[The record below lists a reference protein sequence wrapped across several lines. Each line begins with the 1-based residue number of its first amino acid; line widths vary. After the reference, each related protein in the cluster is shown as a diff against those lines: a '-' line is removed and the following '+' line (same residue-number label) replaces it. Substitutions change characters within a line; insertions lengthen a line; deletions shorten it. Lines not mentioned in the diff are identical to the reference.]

1 MGFFS
6 SIWEGNDSK
15 DWYVLVVWWIFMCDW
30 GILFCECLEYHLIR
44 WWQRWSC
51 LYFLDAVGEI
61 ALKVTKHPQPEIADH
76 RWNRGSVPYYLQW
89 GNDCLQRFIRTQQH
103 AQSQRTAASLSCSMA
118 SSVSWPCSSSSRTL
132 SPKASSV
139 TPSARPSST
148 SPKKRR
154 SPFSVE
160 WSRI

>member
-1 MGFFS
+1 MGFFAES
-6 SIWEGNDSK
+6 GRVMIVRIDVSLRYDGYIYVMEGYFILWVFGVWFDSLMAK
-15 DWYVLVVWWIFMCDW
+15 MI
-30 GILFCECLEYHLIR
+30 
-44 WWQRWSC
+44 C

-61 ALKVTKHPQPEIADH
+61 ALKVTRHPQPEIADH

-89 GNDCLQRFIRTQQH
+89 GNDGLQRFIRTQQH

-118 SSVSWPCSSSSRTL
+118 SSVSWHCSSSSRTS

-160 WSRI
+160 W

>member
-1 MGFFS
+1 MCPWGMMD
-6 SIWEGNDSK
+6 I
-15 DWYVLVVWWIFMCDW
+15 YMWWR
-30 GILFCECLEYHLIR
+30 GILFCECLEYDLIR

-61 ALKVTKHPQPEIADH
+61 ALKVTRHPQPEIADH

-89 GNDCLQRFIRTQQH
+89 GNDGLQRFIRTQQH

-118 SSVSWPCSSSSRTL
+118 SSVSWHCSSSSRTS

-160 WSRI
+160 W